1 MILFAEHR
9 QLGRRLLRRSCELA
23 IIWLVLTGA
32 RPEALLPGLVVVLS
46 AAAATLLLPPGGS
59 WRWRPLALARFF
71 PYFLGRS
78 LVAGF
83 DVARRAFSP
92 DPALQPG
99 LVELAWGLPPGPA
112 RVFLANVI
120 SLLPGTLSVGISPES
135 LQIHILDH
143 NPGLEGELRRL
154 ETMVDRLFQA
164 EDSQEAAA
172 PATAGGMEGEPL

>member
-1 MILFAEHR
+1 MILFADHQ
-9 QLGRRLLRRSCELA
+9 QLGRRLLRRSLELA
-23 IIWLVLTGA
+23 AIWLVLTGA

-46 AAAATLLLPPGGS
+46 AAVATLLLPPGGS

-99 LVELAWGLPPGPA
+99 LVEFAWGLPPGPA

-120 SLLPGTLSVGISPES
+120 SLLPGTLSVGISPEN
-135 LQIHILDH
+135 LQIHTLNH
-143 NPGLEGELRRL
+143 NPGLTLELRRL
-154 ETMVDRLFQA
+154 ETMVDRLFK
-164 EDSQEAAA
+164 QEAAA
-172 PATAGGMEGEPL
+172 PAAAGGMEGEPR